1 MTKRKT
7 TNPQFNREFRET
19 AVKLALAGDKPIA
32 QVAREMDIPEKSL
45 YAWVNSWKKRN
56 QKISQKA
63 TASSAER
70 LKQLEK
76 RNKELEMENEILKK
90 AAAYFAKTLL

>member
-1 MTKRKT
+1 MTKRRT
-7 TNPQFNREFRET
+7 TNTQFNREFRET

-32 QVAREMDIPEKSL
+32 QVAREMEVPEKSL

-56 QKISQKA
+56 QKISQKV
-63 TASSAER
+63 TASSEER